1 MTDKYIFLF
10 HYVMDSERTVKTMAE
25 QLEALTKENERLKQE
40 LSVLRQEKEKANP
53 VSFKERYAVKILNS
67 LPDMLTV
74 FDHNEIGIEV
84 VSNEETNHVGVT
96 NEDFVGM
103 HMRNMVPPEAYQN
116 IHSNM
121 QHAVATGAVS
131 AAHHELDFNGKR
143 HYYENRIFPLDEK
156 YVLIMCRD
164 ISERVATQRQL
175 EVFKSV
181 LDKVSDSILAVS
193 KDGTLVY
200 ANKQF
205 IEEYGVTKELGI
217 QKVYDLPV
225 SMTTKE
231 AWEKRLQEIRDNDG
245 SFAYRA
251 AYVRMGETK
260 KRVHQVSSFL
270 THENEQ
276 ELIWFFTQDITDV
289 IKKRDELR
297 ELNQLLDGILNN
309 IPVYLF
315 VKDPADEFK
324 YLYWNKAFAEHSGI
338 PASKAI
344 GHTDYE
350 IFQSEKLRS
359 SVRMTWNCFVPTKGL
374 IYRKRI

>member
-1 MTDKYIFLF
+1 M
-10 HYVMDSERTVKTMAE
+10 
-25 QLEALTKENERLKQE
+25 
-40 LSVLRQEKEKANP
+40 
-53 VSFKERYAVKILNS
+53 
-67 LPDMLTV
+67 
-74 FDHNEIGIEV
+74 
-84 VSNEETNHVGVT
+84 
-96 NEDFVGM
+96 
-103 HMRNMVPPEAYQN
+103 
-116 IHSNM
+116 
-121 QHAVATGAVS
+121 
-131 AAHHELDFNGKR
+131 
-143 HYYENRIFPLDEK
+143 
-156 YVLIMCRD
+156 
-164 ISERVATQRQL
+164 

-350 IFQSEKLRS
+350 IFQSEEAEKFRKDDLELLRTHQRIDIQETYLTANGEARI
-359 SVRMTWNCFVPTKGL
+359 VQTLKALVPMEDREPLL
-374 IYRKRI
+374 IGISWDTTNLQNIEQELIKARIKAEQSDRLKSAFLANMSHEIRTPLNAIVGFSQLLPTADTPKNRNFIRILSTRIRTSCCSLLMIYWICRR